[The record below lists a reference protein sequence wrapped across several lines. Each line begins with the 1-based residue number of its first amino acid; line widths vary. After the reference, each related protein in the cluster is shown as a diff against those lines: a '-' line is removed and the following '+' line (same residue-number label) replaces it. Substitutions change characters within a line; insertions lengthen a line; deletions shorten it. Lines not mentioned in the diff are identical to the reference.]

1 MDLIIFFKKISIFFT
16 LMFAQLI
23 NNIDVH
29 DYYVST
35 TEVNFSYNNHL
46 QITVKV
52 FIDDFE
58 EMIQDNNNNLKL
70 APDSDSKKI
79 DQITNQYISEKL
91 IIKINNS
98 QLKYEFIGREYK
110 SDILQLYYEAVLT
123 EKVQVI
129 TFENNILY
137 DYFKN
142 QQNIVHFKNDKFRRS
157 FLFTKNNS
165 KSSLSIN

>member
-1 MDLIIFFKKISIFFT
+1 M
-16 LMFAQLI
+16 
-23 NNIDVH
+23 
-29 DYYVST
+29 ST
-35 TEVNFSYNNHL
+35 TEVNFSYNNHI
-46 QITVKV
+46 QITIKV

-91 IIKINNS
+91 KIKINNS

>member
-1 MDLIIFFKKISIFFT
+1 MDLIIFFKKISIFFV
-16 LMFAQLI
+16 LVLAQFV
-23 NNIDVH
+23 NNNVH

-46 QITVKV
+46 QITIKV

-79 DQITNQYISEKL
+79 DQITNQYIFEKL
-91 IIKINNS
+91 KIKINNS
-98 QLKYEFIGREYK
+98 QLKYVFIGREYK
-110 SDILQLYYEAVLT
+110 SDILQLYYEAFLS

>member
-16 LMFAQLI
+16 LMFTQLI

-35 TEVNFSYNNHL
+35 TEVNFSHNNHI
-46 QITVKV
+46 QITIKV

-91 IIKINNS
+91 KIKINNS

-142 QQNIVHFKNDKFRRS
+142 QQNVVHFKNDKFRRS

>member
-1 MDLIIFFKKISIFFT
+1 MDLIIFFKKISIFFA
-16 LMFAQLI
+16 LVLAQFV
-23 NNIDVH
+23 NNDVH

-46 QITVKV
+46 QITIKV

-79 DQITNQYISEKL
+79 DQITNQYIFEKL
-91 IIKINNS
+91 KIKINNS
-98 QLKYEFIGREYK
+98 QLKYVFIGREYK
-110 SDILQLYYEAVLT
+110 SDILQLYYEAFLS

>member
-1 MDLIIFFKKISIFFT
+1 
-16 LMFAQLI
+16 MFAQLI

-35 TEVNFSYNNHL
+35 TEVNFSHNNHI
-46 QITVKV
+46 QITIKV

>member
-1 MDLIIFFKKISIFFT
+1 MDLIIFFKKISIFFA
-16 LMFAQLI
+16 LVLAQFV
-23 NNIDVH
+23 NNNVH

-46 QITVKV
+46 QITIKV

-79 DQITNQYISEKL
+79 DQITNQYIFEKL
-91 IIKINNS
+91 KIKINNS
-98 QLKYEFIGREYK
+98 QLKYVFIGREYK
-110 SDILQLYYEAVLT
+110 SDILQLYYEAFLS

>member
-1 MDLIIFFKKISIFFT
+1 
-16 LMFAQLI
+16 MFAQLI

-35 TEVNFSYNNHL
+35 TEVNFSHNNHI
-46 QITVKV
+46 QITIKV

-91 IIKINNS
+91 KIKINNS